1 LPPGRDVARPQAARH
16 GDGARRTEMELSN
29 AQRGIVKAVAEF
41 SAVERYQGSMPRRHT
56 FLYDERDIKELVRSD
71 YLEWIKLTFSCGK
84 GLKGLRLTD
93 AGRRALAMDGIPDPD
108 GAEGLEP
115 EHLDI
120 LSDAFHLART
130 TRYRGIMP
138 DKKVRFYDPE
148 DVADLFARG
157 YLLRVRIKWG
167 EGKKAKG
174 YVVSTKGLRV
184 LRTQGRI

>member
-1 LPPGRDVARPQAARH
+1 M
-16 GDGARRTEMELSN
+16 EMSN

-41 SAVERYQGSMPRRHT
+41 AAVERYQGSMPRRHT
-56 FLYDERDIKELVRSD
+56 FLYDERDIKELVRGD

-84 GLKGLRLTD
+84 ALKGLRLTD
-93 AGRRALAMDGIPDPD
+93 AGRRALELDGIPSREEAD
-108 GAEGLEP
+108 GLEP

-120 LSDAFHLART
+120 LGDAYHLSKT

-138 DKKVRFYDPE
+138 DKKVRRYDPD

-157 YLLRVRIKWG
+157 YLMRVRVKWG

-174 YVVSTKGLRV
+174 YVVSAKGLRV
-184 LRTQGRI
+184 LRAHDRT